1 MFQSF
6 KKIILFFQ
14 YFLLILLVLIG
25 LAVGAFMA
33 FSGNLDK
40 LKVPFIESLKKYN
53 DQSAITTDKA
63 LVDAW
68 DNFQTDVSY

>member
-1 MFQSF
+1 M
-6 KKIILFFQ
+6 
-14 YFLLILLVLIG
+14 LIG